1 MPSCAHYAYTH
12 YIILGLQISVIV
24 SSIPTAGIL
33 LLFHLPVRRSTVN
46 LLHGRMIVR
55 PQIRHISGHGFP
67 LWEFMTCACWTELSF
82 PICKSKRLQIIIS
95 IQTFL
100 YRFDPT
106 VSVSGLHNSHR
117 GNCEVRFIFKFSY
130 FTFYYHYLLCFKCL
144 VLDQIKITLS
154 STNMVTD
161 RIPTVGILS
170 VVGEPT
176 YTTIITW
183 NSKSN
188 TLVTINHDFNLQPIK
203 NPTVGIFMDHSGL
216 STFNC

>member
-1 MPSCAHYAYTH
+1 MPSCAHFAYTH
-12 YIILGLQISVIV
+12 YIILDLQISVIV

-117 GNCEVRFIFKFSY
+117 GNWGF
-130 FTFYYHYLLCFKCL
+130 LLGWHT
-144 VLDQIKITLS
+144 IKMHCIGATYIRHEASGDPVHLLLA
-154 STNMVTD
+154 N
-161 RIPTVGILS
+161 RKPLS
-170 VVGEPT
+170 VSE
-176 YTTIITW
+176 W
-183 NSKSN
+183 
-188 TLVTINHDFNLQPIK
+188 
-203 NPTVGIFMDHSGL
+203 
-216 STFNC
+216 